1 MYALELCFYPSVAP
15 IISSSDIRAA
25 NTADRDKST
34 KQRKTTE
41 KAKPC
46 AVLANNYVPLHAK
59 MSKYQQVYIISNEN
73 F

>member
-1 MYALELCFYPSVAP
+1 MYALDPVSSPSVTS
-15 IISSSDIRAA
+15 ILSSSDIRAA

-46 AVLANNYVPLHAK
+46 AVFANNYVPLHAK
-59 MSKYQQVYIISNEN
+59 MSKYQ
-73 F
+73 